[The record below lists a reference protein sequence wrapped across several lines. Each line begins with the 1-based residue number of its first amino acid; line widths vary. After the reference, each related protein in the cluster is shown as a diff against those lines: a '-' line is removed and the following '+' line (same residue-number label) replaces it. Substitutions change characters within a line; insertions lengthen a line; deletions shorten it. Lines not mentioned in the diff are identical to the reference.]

1 MSDAKKITWGKP
13 RHPTDADRDALRED
27 LLTKARAVRS
37 EGWANYRTEWSAGQV
52 AVVAYALGDADV
64 LAECEENEGM
74 VLSRYAADLFG
85 FIKGRKDIEAGLV
98 GTQAWFDT
106 VRKALGNTSA

>member
-1 MSDAKKITWGKP
+1 MSDAKRITWGKP
-13 RHPTDADRDALRED
+13 RHPTDAGRDALRED
-27 LLTKARAVRS
+27 LLTRARAVRS
-37 EGWANYRTEWSAGQV
+37 GGWANHRTEWSAGQV
-52 AVVAYALGDADV
+52 AVVAYVLGDAEV
-64 LAECEENEGM
+64 LAEFDENEGT

-106 VRKALGNTSA
+106 VRKALGDTST